1 MELFNKEFL
10 YVALSSGIIT
20 TFAVSAINTI
30 QAKLSVNWLVFI
42 VSIIVTVAS
51 ISLSFSDTKSIQD
64 FAIKVILT
72 MSFSVLFYNYLGK
85 WFLDTLF
92 TKLKEIITSK
102 LSKAEKDVK

>member
-20 TFAVSAINTI
+20 TFAVSAINTV
-30 QAKLSVNWLVFI
+30 QSKLSANWLVFI
-42 VSIIVTVAS
+42 VSIIVTIAS
-51 ISLSFSDTKSIQD
+51 ISLSFTDTKSIQD
-64 FAIKVILT
+64 FIIKIILT

-92 TKLKEIITSK
+92 SKLKTIIKSK
-102 LSKAEKDVK
+102 LLKDSKDDK